1 MNPAIELLI
10 VTGAPGAGKT
20 TLARILSRN
29 PGFRRWPS
37 LTTRAPRHGEVPG
50 EDYHFV
56 TTDEFKA
63 IADAGGLLEV
73 VCGPQGHWYGLP
85 QLPEPDGPILVA
97 IVDEAAAQRVAD
109 CAGRPAL
116 VLCVQA
122 PPTECALRMTSRG
135 DSSAAVASRLAW
147 ADRPTRLE

>member
-20 TLARILSRN
+20 TLARILSAQ

-37 LTTRAPRHGEVPG
+37 LTTRPPRHGEVPG

-56 TTDEFKA
+56 TIDQFKA

-122 PPTECALRMTSRG
+122 PAAVLGQRMVDRG
-135 DSSAAVASRLAW
+135 DTPDSVASRLNW
-147 ADRPTRLE
+147 SERPIRL